1 MARLG
6 LIQKKL
12 LILLVGF
19 ASVGLTFNPRKQLWI
34 LKQMGREWNRAN
46 RYALDRAIRN
56 LYKSQLVDIKDNI
69 NGSTQIILTK
79 SGKTK
84 SLEYKIDEMV
94 VKRPEVWDKKWR
106 IVTFDIPE
114 KYKKAREAMRK
125 HLDDLGFYKLQKSV
139 FVFPF
144 ECQDEVD
151 FIIEYFDVR
160 SFVRLVLAEKID
172 NELHLRKIFNI

>member
-19 ASVGLTFNPRKQLWI
+19 ASIGLTFNPRKQLWI

-94 VKRPEVWDKKWR
+94 VKRPEVWDRKWR

-114 KYKKAREAMRK
+114 KYKKAREAIRK